1 MKLTM
6 NTNYVINDVLDYISM
21 LCFLMAMIFLKTG
34 IVCYSNFASIYASK
48 AIQTHRL

>member
-1 MKLTM
+1 MKLAM
-6 NTNYVINDVLDYISM
+6 NTNYVINVLDYISM

-34 IVCYSNFASIYASK
+34 IVCYSNFGSIYASK